1 MISLVPRP
9 SLYDAPT
16 PSVALGIAVAG
27 EAARTPRLK
36 PVEAGEPTAP
46 VRREREEAVV
56 AARPSAEAATEG
68 AVATKDAAQGVV
80 VRPSMAWSG
89 LASAPFV
96 AQLIGQQSHQGDQMV
111 AARGPTSYRKSPI
124 ELYEQ
129 AHGWAR
135 RIEFLFALDERIIPA
150 AA

>member
-1 MISLVPRP
+1 M
-9 SLYDAPT
+9 
-16 PSVALGIAVAG
+16 
-27 EAARTPRLK
+27 
-36 PVEAGEPTAP
+36 
-46 VRREREEAVV
+46 
-56 AARPSAEAATEG
+56 EG
-68 AVATKDAAQGVV
+68 AVASQDSAHGVV
-80 VRPSMAWSG
+80 VRPSIAWSG
-89 LASAPFV
+89 LSSATFV

-135 RIEFLFALDERIIPA
+135 RIEFLFELDQRFIPA